1 MVPERL
7 RPVLDEANELARLFA
22 GAGFRLYLVGGVVRD
37 ALLDRLN
44 RDGDLDFT
52 TDALPDQT
60 EALLASWADATW
72 AQGKRFGTN
81 GAAKGQRRLEVTTH
95 RAEEY

>member
-7 RPVLDEANELARLFA
+7 RPVLDEANEPARLFA
-22 GAGFRLYLVGGVVRD
+22 DAGFHLYLVGGVVRD

-44 RDGDLDFT
+44 PDGDFDFT

-60 EALLASWADATW
+60 EAVLAP
-72 AQGKRFGTN
+72 
-81 GAAKGQRRLEVTTH
+81 
-95 RAEEY
+95 